1 MSATATTT
9 YAQRARDGHAAMV
22 ARFERRDGMLRRDGT
37 LHLPG
42 AVAHLWPLARALVAD
57 LDVAGI
63 PGSPPEALTD
73 VIGRH
78 LAALERYWDDRGPAY
93 ASDPPGA
100 LAGRLGAA
108 GGDIYYDD
116 NAWVG
121 LALVQHA
128 RRRPGDGRLDR
139 AVALAGFARSG
150 WDDAPGPPSPGG
162 VFWVQQ
168 GRGIGLRNHDRNA
181 ISTAPN
187 AQLILHLEALG
198 ALPPEGHPGPR
209 RLHDWVTGALTGPG
223 GLIRDK
229 IRGDGTIDLATWT
242 YNQGSMIGLR
252 AQLGQLDASATLA
265 TRALDHYRDTAYAGE
280 PGAFVAILV
289 RNLLVLHARSDDASL
304 HARIR
309 ETLRE
314 RADAAWAGASRR
326 MTLLEHSSVVSLQAL
341 AAWDPADYGLIS

>member
-1 MSATATTT
+1 MSVTPTRI
-9 YAQRARDGHAAMV
+9 YAQRARDAHAAMV
-22 ARFERRDGMLRRDGT
+22 ARFERADGTLRRDGT

-63 PGSPPEALTD
+63 PGSAPDALTSA
-73 VIGRH
+73 IQRR
-78 LAALERYWDDRGPAY
+78 LAVLERYWDDRGPAY
-93 ASDPPGA
+93 ASDPR
-100 LAGRLGAA
+100 GRLGDRI

-121 LALVQHA
+121 LALTQLQ
-128 RRRPGDGRLDR
+128 RQRPQIGRLDR
-139 AVALAGFARSG
+139 ARQLAAFARAG
-150 WDDAPGPPSPGG
+150 WDDDPAAPSPGG

-168 GRGIGLRNHDRNA
+168 DRGRGPRNHDRNA

-198 ALPPEGHPGPR
+198 VRGPGGPPSAL
-209 RLHDWVTGALTGPG
+209 RLHDWVAGALTGPG

-229 IRGDGTIDLATWT
+229 IRGDGTIDQVTWS
-242 YNQGSMIGLR
+242 YNQGTMIGLR
-252 AQLGQLDASATLA
+252 AQLAQRDASRDLA
-265 TRALDHYRDTAYAGE
+265 TRALDHYGHTAYAGE
-280 PGAFVAILV
+280 PGAFVAIFT
-289 RNLLVLHARSDDASL
+289 RNLLVLHARCDDAAL
-304 HARIR
+304 RARI
-309 ETLRE
+309 TAALCE
-314 RADAAWAGASRR
+314 RADAAWARAAGR

>member
-1 MSATATTT
+1 
-9 YAQRARDGHAAMV
+9 
-22 ARFERRDGMLRRDGT
+22 MLRRDG
-37 LHLPG
+37 HLTPPG

-63 PGSPPEALTD
+63 PGSPPDALSR
-73 VIGRH
+73 VITRR

-93 ASDPPGA
+93 ASDPPGGVW
-100 LAGRLGAA
+100 GRT

-121 LALVQHA
+121 LALVQLE
-128 RRRPGDGRLDR
+128 RRRPDLGRLDR
-139 AVALAGFARSG
+139 AVQLAAFARTG
-150 WDDAPGPPSPGG
+150 WDDAATTPSPGG

-168 GRGIGLRNHDRNA
+168 GRGIGTRNHDRNA

-198 ALPPEGHPGPR
+198 GLRPGGHPSAR
-209 RLHDWVTGALTGPG
+209 RLHDWVAGALTGPR

-229 IRGDGTIDLATWT
+229 IRGDGTTDHATWT

-252 AQLGQLDASATLA
+252 AQLAHPDAACELA
-265 TRALDHYRDTAYAGE
+265 TRALGHYSHTAYAGE
-280 PGAFVAILV
+280 PGEFVAIFM
-289 RNLLVLHARSDDASL
+289 RNLLVLYARSDDPAL
-304 HARIR
+304 RARI
-309 ETLRE
+309 TAALRE

-326 MTLLEHSSVVSLQAL
+326 MSLLEHSSVVSLQAL
-341 AAWDPADYGLIS
+341 VAWDPADYGLIS